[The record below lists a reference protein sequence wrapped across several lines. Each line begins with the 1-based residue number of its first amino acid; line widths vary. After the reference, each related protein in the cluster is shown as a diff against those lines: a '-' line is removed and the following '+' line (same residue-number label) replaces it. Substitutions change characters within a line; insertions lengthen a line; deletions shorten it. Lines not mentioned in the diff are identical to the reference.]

1 MGRAKEPTA
10 AASVDLIAIQKCR
23 TGFIAVGVASALI
36 NILYLTGSFFMLQVY
51 DRVIPSKSIPTLIA
65 LSILAVLLYAFQGV
79 FDTVRSRL
87 LVRIAGVFDEVMSA
101 RVFRAVLQAPLQL
114 GNGTDGM
121 QVQRDF
127 DQVKGFMTG
136 SGPGAFFDLPWMPL
150 YIAICFLF
158 HPVIGITAVIG
169 ALLLVVLTF
178 MNNRSTQA
186 SAKAAHEMSMRRNN
200 FLGAAHRNVE
210 VIQAMGM
217 TGDLERLWQKQNTD
231 FRDRSQTN
239 ADVAN
244 TYGAAAKIF
253 RTLLQSAVL
262 AIGAVLVIEG
272 KASGGI
278 IIASSI
284 LTARAL
290 APVDQ
295 AIANWRSFAAAS
307 QSWKR
312 LNEILKRLPD
322 QSEPTPLPA
331 PKRDLRVET
340 ISSGPPGSRE
350 ILVNNVSFGVKAGS
364 AVGIIGPSGSG
375 KSSLVRA
382 ITGVWPLFRGS
393 VRLDGA
399 ALEQWSEASLRRHIG
414 YLPQD
419 VELFSGTIAHNI
431 ARFDSDMDIQAVITA
446 ARTAG
451 VHDLIL
457 RLPNGYDTLIGP
469 GGSTLSAG
477 QRQRVALARAL
488 YRDPF
493 LVVLDEPNSNLDS
506 EGEQALTQ
514 AISAVRYRGGI
525 VLIVAHRPSALEA
538 TDLVLMMRE
547 GKLFA
552 FGPKDEVLARLLR
565 PDAGQINQDRPTP
578 LKVVGAPERPE

>member
-1 MGRAKEPTA
+1 MAEA
-10 AASVDLIAIQKCR
+10 
-23 TGFIAVGVASALI
+23 
-36 NILYLTGSFFMLQVY
+36 
-51 DRVIPSKSIPTLIA
+51 
-65 LSILAVLLYAFQGV
+65 
-79 FDTVRSRL
+79 
-87 LVRIAGVFDEVMSA
+87 E
-101 RVFRAVLQAPLQL
+101 
-114 GNGTDGM
+114 
-121 QVQRDF
+121 
-127 DQVKGFMTG
+127 
-136 SGPGAFFDLPWMPL
+136 
-150 YIAICFLF
+150 
-158 HPVIGITAVIG
+158 H
-169 ALLLVVLTF
+169 
-178 MNNRSTQA
+178 
-186 SAKAAHEMSMRRNN
+186 
-200 FLGAAHRNVE
+200 
-210 VIQAMGM
+210 
-217 TGDLERLWQKQNTD
+217 D

-393 VRLDGA
+393 VRPGWRSPRTVERGQPA
-399 ALEQWSEASLRRHIG
+399 APH
-414 YLPQD
+414 
-419 VELFSGTIAHNI
+419 
-431 ARFDSDMDIQAVITA
+431 
-446 ARTAG
+446 
-451 VHDLIL
+451 
-457 RLPNGYDTLIGP
+457 RLP
-469 GGSTLSAG
+469 SAG
-477 QRQRVALARAL
+477 CGA
-488 YRDPF
+488 
-493 LVVLDEPNSNLDS
+493 
-506 EGEQALTQ
+506 
-514 AISAVRYRGGI
+514 
-525 VLIVAHRPSALEA
+525 
-538 TDLVLMMRE
+538 
-547 GKLFA
+547 
-552 FGPKDEVLARLLR
+552 LLR
-565 PDAGQINQDRPTP
+565 DDCTQYRPI
-578 LKVVGAPERPE
+578 